1 MSSEARTR
9 PASPGLTWLGRLRR
23 SVAVRLSLTFA
34 LLFTVGFTAMFG
46 ILYWLLG
53 RQLEQREYDALSL
66 RLQSYAV
73 TFNTLGVVGLNMRF
87 NEALIVN
94 GFSMFGDPSLSQDKS
109 IFVRVVAP
117 NGDVVFKKVPTD
129 WTERDWKNVA
139 VPEGWER
146 GAVQQQFNLRESR
159 DHQEDMVV
167 VSTVLPSGALLQV
180 ARTSDNRTALLQPLR
195 RTFTRVG
202 VAVVLVGFFIGWL
215 AAGRA
220 VKPLQGV
227 VDTARR
233 IIATGALD
241 ARVDEPKRDNDI
253 AELVRLFNTML
264 DKNSALLRSMRDSL
278 DNVAHDLR
286 TPLTSMRGTAELA
299 LASGSEPSMRDALA
313 DNVERADEVLRLLR
327 ALMEISEADSG
338 VMKLR
343 KEPCDLGALARD
355 AADLYSDVADA
366 RSQTLRVA
374 IAPAAANESKPGGN
388 AASGNAAGGN
398 AASGASPLIVSGDPI
413 RLRQVI
419 ANLVD
424 NALKYTQ
431 DGGQIDV
438 TVREDKTRGVREGE
452 TRGGREGVVIC
463 VRDDG
468 PGVPEV
474 EQGRIW
480 ERLYR
485 GDQSRS
491 QSGLGL
497 GLSLVRAIVEAH
509 GGTASVRNAPAP
521 ARGAIFEVWLP
532 R

>member
-1 MSSEARTR
+1 
-9 PASPGLTWLGRLRR
+9 
-23 SVAVRLSLTFA
+23 VAVRLSLTFA
-34 LLFTVGFTAMFG
+34 LLFTVGFTAIFG
-46 ILYWLLG
+46 LLYWLLG

-66 RLQSYAV
+66 RLQDYAV
-73 TFNTLGVVGLNMRF
+73 TVNTMGVTGLNMRLADSS
-87 NEALIVN
+87 NVN
-94 GFSMFGDPSLSQDKS
+94 GVNLFGDPRMSPDRS
-109 IFVRVVAP
+109 IFVRAMAP
-117 NGDVVFKKVPTD
+117 DGTVLSLKVPPD
-129 WTERDWKNVA
+129 WIERDRKNVA
-139 VPEGWER
+139 VPDGW
-146 GAVQQQFNLRESR
+146 GGWVVQQQFNVRVPR
-159 DHQEDMVV
+159 DHQEDLVM
-167 VSTVLPSGALLQV
+167 VSTALPGGVLLQV

-195 RTFTRVG
+195 RTFIWVG
-202 VAVVLVGFFIGWL
+202 VAVVIVGFFIGWL
-215 AAGRA
+215 AARRA

-241 ARVDEPKRDNDI
+241 ARVAEPKRDNDI
-253 AELVRLFNTML
+253 AELVRLFNTVL
-264 DKNSALLRSMRDSL
+264 DKNAALLRSMRDSL

-299 LASGSEPSMRDALA
+299 LASGNDPAMRDALA
-313 DNVERADEVLRLLR
+313 DNVERSDEVLRLLR

-366 RSQTLRVA
+366 RGQALRVA
-374 IAPAAANESKPGGN
+374 AAAGEG
-388 AASGNAAGGN
+388 AAA
-398 AASGASPLIVSGDPI
+398 LVVSGDPI

-431 DGGQIDV
+431 DGGAIDV
-438 TVREDKTRGVREGE
+438 DV
-452 TRGGREGVVIC
+452 RGGEARGGEARGGGRDGVVIC
-463 VRDDG
+463 VSDDG
-468 PGVPEV
+468 PGVLEA

-509 GGTASVRNAPAP
+509 GGTVSVRNAPAP
-521 ARGAIFEVWLP
+521 ARGAVFEVWLP

>member
-1 MSSEARTR
+1 MSSEQPPVRH
-9 PASPGLTWLGRLRR
+9 GLINRLRR
-23 SVAVRLSLTFA
+23 SVAVRLSVIFA
-34 LLFTVGFTAMFG
+34 LLFTVGFTAIFG
-46 ILYWLLG
+46 LLYWLLG
-53 RQLEQREYDALSL
+53 RQLEHREYDALSARLQEYATVFNLQGMAGLNL
-66 RLQSYAV
+66 RLQTQQQDTSLFVRAV
-73 TFNTLGVVGLNMRF
+73 TPGGMVL
-87 NEALIVN
+87 A
-94 GFSMFGDPSLSQDKS
+94 Q
-109 IFVRVVAP
+109 
-117 NGDVVFKKVPTD
+117 KVPPD
-129 WTERDWKNVA
+129 WIDQDWKNVA
-139 VPEGWER
+139 VPDGW
-146 GAVQQQFNLRESR
+146 GGWVVQKQASWRMPR
-159 DHQEDMVV
+159 DHQEDLVV
-167 VSTVLPSGALLQV
+167 VSTVLPGGVFLQV
-180 ARTSDNRTALLQPLR
+180 ARTSDNSIALLQPLR
-195 RTFTRVG
+195 RTFIW
-202 VAVVLVGFFIGWL
+202 VAVAVAIAGFVIGWL
-215 AAGRA
+215 VARRS

-241 ARVDEPKRDNDI
+241 ARVAEPKRDNDI
-253 AELVRLFNTML
+253 AELVRLFNTVL
-264 DKNSALLRSMRDSL
+264 DKNASLLRSMRDSL

-299 LASGSEPSMRDALA
+299 LAGGGEPAMRDALA
-313 DNVERADEVLRLLR
+313 DNVERSDEVLHLLR

-355 AADLYSDVADA
+355 AASLYSDVADA
-366 RSQTLRVA
+366 RGQTLRVT
-374 IAPAAANESKPGGN
+374 PAADADGG
-388 AASGNAAGGN
+388 AAVTTS
-398 AASGASPLIVSGDPI
+398 SSPLVVSGDPI

-431 DGGQIDV
+431 DGGQIEV
-438 TVREDKTRGVREGE
+438 AVRAGE
-452 TRGGREGVVIC
+452 ARASASASAGVVIC
-463 VRDDG
+463 VSDDG
-468 PGVPEV
+468 PGVPEA

-509 GGTASVRNAPAP
+509 GGAVSVRNAPAP
-521 ARGAIFEVWLP
+521 ARGALFEVWLP